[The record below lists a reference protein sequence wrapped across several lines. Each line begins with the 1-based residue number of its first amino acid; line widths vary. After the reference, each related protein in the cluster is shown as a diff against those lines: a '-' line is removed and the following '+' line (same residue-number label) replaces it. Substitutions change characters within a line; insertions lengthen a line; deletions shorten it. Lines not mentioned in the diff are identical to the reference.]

1 MATRKYDRP
10 RVLAHRRPSG
20 HIEREVTYVIAGID
34 THKDTLAVAVV
45 DDSGRLVAGGDVP
58 NTERGFAQLVDMF
71 TSHQVQRVGIEGSGS
86 FGRAVA
92 VHLALC
98 WQSDQ
103 PVAVVEV
110 PTLMTSRERHGQLGK
125 GKTDPVDALAV
136 ARITAREQQ
145 LPTVRL
151 TVGAAADLRALL
163 DYREDLVRERGALVN
178 RAHAELGGLRPGYQ
192 QQIPILT
199 TRARV
204 RAAVDLLGDD
214 SSIRAT
220 LCRRRLERVI
230 AIDAET
236 AELKRQISELV
247 AAADTTLTDLYGV
260 GPLVAARFIAEVVDI
275 RRYPNRNAF
284 AAANGTAPLP
294 ASSGRTVRHRF
305 NPGGNR
311 QLNRSLYTI
320 ALTQIRGDTEGRA
333 YYERKRAAGKSKR
346 EALRCLKR
354 RLSDIVFTTMRHDA
368 ASADAFPDQASP
380 RAWPLLVGV
389 GAVDANEAR
398 LTA

>member
-1 MATRKYDRP
+1 MVRLGTVAASWWLRWSAKTPDRGLGQSATAKYGRP
-10 RVLAHRRPSG
+10 RVLARRRPSG
-20 HIEREVTYVIAGID
+20 HTEQEVTLVIAGID

-71 TSHQVQRVGIEGSGS
+71 TAHHVQRVGIEGSGS

-98 WQSDQ
+98 WQSGQ

-125 GKTDPVDALAV
+125 GKTDPVDALAI
-136 ARITAREQQ
+136 ARITARERQ
-145 LPTVRL
+145 LPPVRL
-151 TVGAAADLRALL
+151 TVGPAADLRALL

-192 QQIPILT
+192 QQIPALT

-204 RAAVDLLGDD
+204 RAALELIGDNT
-214 SSIRAT
+214 SVRAT

-230 AIDAET
+230 TIDTET
-236 AELKRQISELV
+236 AELKRQITRLV

-260 GPLVAARFIAEVVDI
+260 GPLVAARFIADVVDI
-275 RRYPNRNAF
+275 HRYPNRNAF
-284 AAANGTAPLP
+284 AAANGDRKSTRLN
-294 ASSGRTVRHRF
+294 SSHTVI
-305 NPGGNR
+305 
-311 QLNRSLYTI
+311 SY
-320 ALTQIRGDTEGRA
+320 A
-333 YYERKRAAGKSKR
+333 
-346 EALRCLKR
+346 
-354 RLSDIVFTTMRHDA
+354 VF
-368 ASADAFPDQASP
+368 
-380 RAWPLLVGV
+380 
-389 GAVDANEAR
+389 
-398 LTA
+398 

>member
-1 MATRKYDRP
+1 
-10 RVLAHRRPSG
+10 
-20 HIEREVTYVIAGID
+20 
-34 THKDTLAVAVV
+34 
-45 DDSGRLVAGGDVP
+45 
-58 NTERGFAQLVDMF
+58 
-71 TSHQVQRVGIEGSGS
+71 
-86 FGRAVA
+86 
-92 VHLALC
+92 
-98 WQSDQ
+98 
-103 PVAVVEV
+103 VVEV
-110 PTLMTSRERHGQLGK
+110 PTLMTSRERRGHLGK
-125 GKTDPVDALAV
+125 GKTDPVDALAI

-145 LPTVRL
+145 LPPVRL
-151 TVGAAADLRALL
+151 TVGASADLRALL
-163 DYREDLVRERGALVN
+163 DYREDLVRERGALIN

-192 QQIPILT
+192 HQIPILT
-199 TRARV
+199 TRARIRAALELIGDDPSV
-204 RAAVDLLGDD
+204 RAV
-214 SSIRAT
+214 
-220 LCRRRLERVI
+220 LCRRRLERVL
-230 AIDAET
+230 AIDTET
-236 AELKRQISELV
+236 AELKRQISKLV

-260 GPLVAARFIAEVVDI
+260 GPLVAARFLAEVVDI
-275 RRYPNRNAF
+275 RRYPNRDAF

-333 YYERKRAAGKSKR
+333 YYERKRAAGKTKR

-368 ASADAFPDQASP
+368 ASADASPDQALP
-380 RAWPLLVGV
+380 PAWPVLMGV

>member
-71 TSHQVQRVGIEGSGS
+71 TTHHVQRVGIEGSGS

-92 VHLALC
+92 VHLVLC

-125 GKTDPVDALAV
+125 GKTDPVDALAI

-145 LPTVRL
+145 LPPVRL

-230 AIDAET
+230 AIDAE
-236 AELKRQISELV
+236 AADLKRQITRLV

-333 YYERKRAAGKSKR
+333 YYERKRAAGKTKR

-368 ASADAFPDQASP
+368 TGAAAPDRHNLAS
-380 RAWPLLVGV
+380 LVDPG
-389 GAVDANEAR
+389 GSGCGR
-398 LTA
+398 RK

>member
-1 MATRKYDRP
+1 
-10 RVLAHRRPSG
+10 
-20 HIEREVTYVIAGID
+20 
-34 THKDTLAVAVV
+34 
-45 DDSGRLVAGGDVP
+45 
-58 NTERGFAQLVDMF
+58 MF

-92 VHLALC
+92 VHLALR

-204 RAAVDLLGDD
+204 RAAVDLLSDD

-236 AELKRQISELV
+236 AELKRQIGELV

-294 ASSGRTVRHRF
+294 PPQVAPSGTGSIPAGTASSTGPSTRSRSPRSRRYRRPRLLRTQTRRRQVQTRSAPLPQTATVRHRVHHHA
-305 NPGGNR
+305 PRRR
-311 QLNRSLYTI
+311 Q
-320 ALTQIRGDTEGRA
+320 
-333 YYERKRAAGKSKR
+333 
-346 EALRCLKR
+346 R
-354 RLSDIVFTTMRHDA
+354 RRIPR
-368 ASADAFPDQASP
+368 PASP
-380 RAWPLLVGV
+380 SAWPCWLEWVRSTQMRP
-389 GAVDANEAR
+389 D
-398 LTA
+398 

>member
-1 MATRKYDRP
+1 
-10 RVLAHRRPSG
+10 VLAHRRPSG

-71 TSHQVQRVGIEGSGS
+71 TAHHVQRVGIEGSGS

-98 WQSDQ
+98 WQSGQ

-125 GKTDPVDALAV
+125 GKTDPVDALAI
-136 ARITAREQQ
+136 ARITTREQQ
-145 LPTVRL
+145 LPPVRL

-236 AELKRQISELV
+236 AELKRQITRLV

-260 GPLVAARFIAEVVDI
+260 GPLVAARFLAEVVDI

-284 AAANGTAPLP
+284 ASANGTAPLP

-368 ASADAFPDQASP
+368 AGADASSDQASP
-380 RAWPLLVGV
+380 PVWPVLVGV

>member
-1 MATRKYDRP
+1 
-10 RVLAHRRPSG
+10 
-20 HIEREVTYVIAGID
+20 VIAGID
-34 THKDTLAVAVV
+34 THKDSLAVAVI
-45 DDSGRLVAGGDVP
+45 DYTGRLVAGGEVP
-58 NTERGFAQLVDMF
+58 NTERGFAHLVEMF
-71 TSHQVQRVGIEGSGS
+71 TAHQVERVGIEGSGS

-103 PVAVVEV
+103 PTAVVEV
-110 PTLMTSRERHGQLGK
+110 PTLMTSRERQGQLGK
-125 GKTDPVDALAV
+125 GKTDPIDALAI

-145 LPTVRL
+145 LPPVRL

-192 QQIPILT
+192 HQIPILT

-204 RAAVDLLGDD
+204 RAALDLIGQDT
-214 SSIRAT
+214 SIRAV

-230 AIDAET
+230 AIDTET
-236 AELKRQISELV
+236 AQLKRQIATLV
-247 AAADTTLTDLYGV
+247 AAANTTLTDLYGV
-260 GPLVAARFIAEVVDI
+260 GPLVAARFLAEVVDI
-275 RRYPNRNAF
+275 RRYPNRDAF
-284 AAANGTAPLP
+284 ASANGTAPLP

-320 ALTQIRGDTEGRA
+320 ALTQIRGNTEGRA
-333 YYERKRAAGKSKR
+333 YYARKRAAGKTKR

-354 RLSDIVFTTMRHDA
+354 RLSDIVFTTMRRDA
-368 ASADAFPDQASP
+368 AGADAPPDQAAP
-380 RAWPLLVGV
+380 PVWPAPLGVGV
-389 GAVDANEAR
+389 VDANEAR